1 MEATLK
7 PDQTLDCRE
16 LLCPGPVIKIAKT
29 VKTMA
34 VGQVLEVLTTD
45 PGSVPDI
52 KAWAKQTGNELVASK
67 QDSDTFTFYLR
78 RLK

>member
-1 MEATLK
+1 MEATRK

-16 LLCPGPVIKIAKT
+16 LLCPGPIIKIAKA

-52 KAWAKQTGNELVASK
+52 KAWAKQTGNEFVSSK
-67 QDSDTFTFYLR
+67 QEDDTFTFYLR
-78 RLK
+78 RTK

>member
-7 PDQTLDCRE
+7 PDQSLDCKE
-16 LLCPGPVIKIAKT
+16 LLCPGPIIKIARAI
-29 VKTMA
+29 KTMA

-52 KAWAKQTGNELVASK
+52 KAWAKQTGNELVSST
-67 QDSDTFTFYLR
+67 QESDTFTFYLR

>member
-16 LLCPGPVIKIAKT
+16 LLCPGPVIKIAKAI
-29 VKTMA
+29 KTLA
-34 VGQVLEVLTTD
+34 VGQILEVLTTD
-45 PGSVPDI
+45 PGSVPDV
-52 KAWAKQTGNELVASK
+52 KAWAKQTGNELVTSK
-67 QDSDTFTFYLR
+67 QGNDTFTFYLR